1 MFASYQRRA
10 ELRGSTE
17 SLLDTNLP
25 EAKEE
30 DAQDEASGNKRVRDL
45 PSFSST
51 EVSVSDILADR
62 KTLANM
68 ETSRRELSSA
78 SKRRLIQASL
88 MDYGFPTM
96 ESLDLELLSDANMG
110 FEDVVIG
117 TPVMRE
123 MIPAVRGYQAGDDAT
138 PEQKKA
144 MEKWMDYGFDSL
156 EDFNK
161 LEEAQETLR
170 NLNLR

>member
-1 MFASYQRRA
+1 
-10 ELRGSTE
+10 
-17 SLLDTNLP
+17 
-25 EAKEE
+25 
-30 DAQDEASGNKRVRDL
+30 
-45 PSFSST
+45 
-51 EVSVSDILADR
+51 
-62 KTLANM
+62 
-68 ETSRRELSSA
+68 
-78 SKRRLIQASL
+78 

-96 ESLDLELLSDANMG
+96 ESLDLELLSDADMG

-117 TPVMRE
+117 MPVLRE
-123 MIPAVRGYQAGDDAT
+123 MIPAVRGYEAGDEAT

-144 MEKWMDYGFDSL
+144 MKKWMDYGFDSL